1 MLFPHAEGP
10 CGSELAAARSK
21 ALAAAS
27 AFHTRTAALVAGR
40 SDPLTVEQFV
50 ELYVE
55 VWKLEMW
62 CLYLQVELNQ
72 LVRLRSGCVL
82 SELYDAAVHKLL
94 GELGLSLLEASNKS
108 EWHNITRREAL
119 AARAASKL
127 PAGLGVAAQRPSA
140 VTNGAASTSRATA
153 IGASASSAKCKP
165 ESRNKPTKP
174 AISNLGCGP

>member
-1 MLFPHAEGP
+1 MLIPHAEGP

-72 LVRLRSGCVL
+72 LVRLRSG
-82 SELYDAAVHKLL
+82 AVALV
-94 GELGLSLLEASNKS
+94 A
-108 EWHNITRREAL
+108 AL
-119 AARAASKL
+119 ADAC
-127 PAGLGVAAQRPSA
+127 
-140 VTNGAASTSRATA
+140 
-153 IGASASSAKCKP
+153 ASADSPLPPSFHGDSGRRGTDPLRKSNASSSLA
-165 ESRNKPTKP
+165 SSWVGSDAHVVALWWSSIQA
-174 AISNLGCGP
+174 AII